1 MVGCAACYEIP
12 AKDFNLGLQFSAG
25 EGNSVVEAYSDAD
38 FANALSLKSVSGNML
53 MTYGNCVFWRY
64 KRQDI
69 IAGDTTE
76 AELIGM
82 STGAN
87 ELMWLKMFCIDL
99 AIDASKPTLCQVG
112 ANKSANLI
120 AVNPVSSDRS
130 KYMLSLWEPDLGPC
144 QVRATQCN
152 ATSRHTPL
160 GKPRG

>member
-1 MVGCAACYEIP
+1 M
-12 AKDFNLGLQFSAG
+12 
-25 EGNSVVEAYSDAD
+25 
-38 FANALSLKSVSGNML
+38 
-53 MTYGNCVFWRY
+53 FWRS

-69 IAGDTTE
+69 IAGEKTE
-76 AELIGM
+76 AELIGVI
-82 STGAN
+82 TAAN
-87 ELMWLKMFCIDL
+87 ELMWLKKFCTDL
-99 AIDASKPTLCQVG
+99 AIDAIKPTQWDE
-112 ANKSANLI
+112 NKSANLI